1 MSRNIYRKLNTLDF
15 SDENLAII
23 INNLTNNSLPST
35 FASYKK
41 KRYEQLF
48 STDFKLENG
57 YLIYIPL
64 NLKVIPNSEIEST
77 LKDIYNDPNQGIG
90 LGIQSFYNKINS
102 QFLNIRRKDVSEFLK
117 NQSVYQMN
125 KQEPRPINKPIIG
138 KYPNH
143 RWAIDLIDMSKYA
156 GHNNQNHWILTCIDY
171 FSKKVSAVPL
181 RNKEDD
187 TTLQGLEKIVHEQ
200 NGGVYPKMLQSDNG
214 TEFKNKIFQDWARQ
228 HDVKLI
234 NTMTYTPTG
243 NALVEN
249 FNKYLRKMINEGYIR
264 YNSFNWVDHL
274 NEYLNNRNGMKH
286 SVTKRKPIDIWE
298 ASRNTDEFDDD
309 EEIQE
314 IKSKLISKASKD
326 VKRVKNNKFSVGE
339 HVRATMTSL
348 YSEQRKIEKQGH
360 GKLLPVKYSPQVFIV
375 AEIIA
380 PDKNKDFANEEY
392 TLKYPNGN
400 YLKIDS
406 TEPKRFFGT
415 DLQKVKPNQEQILSQ
430 QQGIN
435 LNKLGVDALNEEE
448 SEQKK
453 EKAEVARL
461 RAHNRREEEKREQEQ
476 YVENPRRSNRSTKGI
491 NKNLHM
497 DI

>member
-1 MSRNIYRKLNTLDF
+1 
-15 SDENLAII
+15 
-23 INNLTNNSLPST
+23 
-35 FASYKK
+35 
-41 KRYEQLF
+41 
-48 STDFKLENG
+48 
-57 YLIYIPL
+57 
-64 NLKVIPNSEIEST
+64 
-77 LKDIYNDPNQGIG
+77 
-90 LGIQSFYNKINS
+90 
-102 QFLNIRRKDVSEFLK
+102 
-117 NQSVYQMN
+117 
-125 KQEPRPINKPIIG
+125 
-138 KYPNH
+138 
-143 RWAIDLIDMSKYA
+143 
-156 GHNNQNHWILTCIDY
+156 
-171 FSKKVSAVPL
+171 
-181 RNKEDD
+181 
-187 TTLQGLEKIVHEQ
+187 
-200 NGGVYPKMLQSDNG
+200 
-214 TEFKNKIFQDWARQ
+214 
-228 HDVKLI
+228 
-234 NTMTYTPTG
+234 MTYTPTG